1 LVISHVIFD
10 CDGVLIDSEK
20 ISMDVDLALLA
31 QSGIDFTEAE
41 MHHRFV
47 GTTFEAMIAAMELE
61 FGKSLPKDLS
71 ARKDDLMLELYR
83 RDLKTV
89 PGVIPLLQQ
98 LHLPKSIGTNGPRHR
113 AIEALRMTGLEPF
126 FGDRLTTFED
136 VKYGKPAP
144 DIYQLAAFRAGFA
157 PNKCL
162 VVEDSATGVMAA
174 RAAGCRVIGFTG
186 VAHDPVSK
194 AKALEELGVLQVVN
208 RMEDLLPAI
217 SALGA

>member
-1 LVISHVIFD
+1 MISHVIFD
-10 CDGVLIDSEK
+10 CDGVLLDSEK

-31 QSGIDFTEAE
+31 ENGIALSEAE

-47 GTTFEAMIAAMELE
+47 GTTFESMIEAVEVE
-61 FGKSLPKDLS
+61 FGKALPKDLS
-71 ARKDDLMLELYR
+71 DRKDVLMLELYR

-89 PGVIPLLQQ
+89 PGVIPMLQH
-98 LHLPKSIGTNGPRHR
+98 LGLPKSIGTNGPRHR
-113 AIEALRMTGLEPF
+113 ALAALRMTGLEPF

-157 PNKCL
+157 PDKCV
-162 VVEDSATGVMAA
+162 VVEDSVTGVTAA
-174 RAAGCRVIGFTG
+174 LAAGTHVIGFTG

-194 AKALEELGVLQVVN
+194 AKALKQEGVLTVVHT
-208 RMEDLLPAI
+208 MEELLPAI
-217 SALGA
+217 AALKA